1 MVVRCH
7 QSEMQFGNRARVGA
21 PVLAALVATLFA
33 GCSADIRR
41 LEQPS
46 LALNEKAPVPL
57 ETVGRRNAGAPPVN
71 ENAGWPNSGANPNA
85 PRPSVER
92 ATVERVSALPEA
104 SQPINP
110 SVPFDA
116 PRKAKPA
123 AAASAQP
130 AASIAPGSTVEVQP
144 GETLYLL
151 SKRHNVSIA
160 GLMDLNGLK
169 SATLQPGQKIVLP
182 ANARR
187 PLAKPA
193 SVATPAAAVGQGP
206 APIARSAT
214 PVATPVA
221 MPVPTAA
228 AATPTDWD
236 GSYVVKAGDSLYGVA
251 RAHKVASAE
260 LQRVN
265 GIVDPAKMRPGMTLK
280 VPAGS
285 VAAAAVGAPAPISAA
300 SAPAPVAPAPV
311 AVAPTAA
318 PVVDAPPRAAS
329 TGGVRILNSP
339 AATPPAAPVAA
350 TPAPTKVAA
359 VGPVAIPGATKF
371 RWPAKGTTLAGFG
384 KRPDGAHNDGINI
397 AVAAGT
403 DIAAA
408 DAGTVAYAG
417 SEIKAYGNLVLI
429 RHEGGWVTAYAHAD
443 QLLVKRGDAVT
454 RGQIIAKAGATGTVD
469 QPQVHFEL
477 RQGSKPVD
485 PAPHMEK

>member
-7 QSEMQFGNRARVGA
+7 QSEMQFGSRARVSV
-21 PVLAALVATLFA
+21 PVVVAFVATVFA

-46 LALNEKAPVPL
+46 LAFNDKAPTPI
-57 ETVGRRNAGAPPVN
+57 ETVGRRNAGAPPAY
-71 ENAGWPNSGANPNA
+71 ENSGWPNSGPNANA

-92 ATVERVSALPEA
+92 VSALPES
-104 SQPINP
+104 SQPVNQ

-116 PRKAKPA
+116 PRKPKA
-123 AAASAQP
+123 AAVAPAPGPARAAS
-130 AASIAPGSTVEVQP
+130 SIAPGVTVDVQP
-144 GETLYLL
+144 GETLFLL
-151 SKRHNVSIA
+151 SKRYNVSIA
-160 GLMDLNGLK
+160 GLMELNGLK
-169 SATLQPGQKIVLP
+169 SATLHPGQKIVLP

-193 SVATPAAAVGQGP
+193 SAATTATAVGQAP
-206 APIARSAT
+206 APVVRAAAPVSV
-214 PVATPVA
+214 PVA
-221 MPVPTAA
+221 AA
-228 AATPTDWD
+228 PAPATPTDWD

-285 VAAAAVGAPAPISAA
+285 VAA
-300 SAPAPVAPAPV
+300 SAPAPVAAASVPAPMV
-311 AVAPTAA
+311 AA
-318 PVVDAPPRAAS
+318 PVVEVPRASA

-339 AATPPAAPVAA
+339 SATPPAAPVAA
-350 TPAPTKVAA
+350 APAPTKVAA
-359 VGPVAIPGATKF
+359 VGPVAIPSAMKF

-397 AVAAGT
+397 AVPAGT

-443 QLLVKRGDAVT
+443 QLLVKRGDTIT
-454 RGQIIAKAGATGTVD
+454 RGQIIAKAGTTGTVD

>member
-7 QSEMQFGNRARVGA
+7 QSETKSKSGTRLRVS
-21 PVLAALVATLFA
+21 VLAALAASAVA

-46 LALNEKAPVPL
+46 LMMSEKAPMPI
-57 ETVGRRNAGAPPVN
+57 ETVGRRNAGAPPAVDN
-71 ENAGWPNSGANPNA
+71 SGWPNSGPV
-85 PRPSVER
+85 RPSVER
-92 ATVERVSALPEA
+92 VAALPEA
-104 SQPINP
+104 SQPLNP

-116 PRKAKPA
+116 PKKHKAVAAAPA
-123 AAASAQP
+123 AAPTSAP
-130 AASIAPGSTVEVQP
+130 IVPGSAVEVQQ
-144 GETLYLL
+144 GETLFLL

-160 GLMDLNGLK
+160 ALMELNGLK
-169 SATLQPGQKIVLP
+169 NATLRPGQKIVLP

-193 SVATPAAAVGQGP
+193 TAAPTAPATAVGQPPAAP
-206 APIARSAT
+206 APAT
-214 PVATPVA
+214 QPLVQAP
-221 MPVPTAA
+221 AA
-228 AATPTDWD
+228 HTDWD
-236 GSYVVKAGDSLYGVA
+236 GAYVVKAGDSLYGVA
-251 RAHKVASAE
+251 RAHKISSAE

-285 VAAAAVGAPAPISAA
+285 VAVAA
-300 SAPAPVAPAPV
+300 SAPHAAPAPAHGAAAPIASGPVPAAAAPVA
-311 AVAPTAA
+311 
-318 PVVDAPPRAAS
+318 DAPRAAAN
-329 TGGVRILNSP
+329 GGVRILNSP
-339 AATPPAAPVAA
+339 TTIPPAAPVAVA
-350 TPAPTKVAA
+350 APATKVAA
-359 VGPVAIPGATKF
+359 VGPLAVVTAATKF

-397 AVAAGT
+397 AVPAGT

-408 DAGTVAYAG
+408 EGGTVAYAG
-417 SEIKAYGNLVLI
+417 SEIKAYGNLILI

-443 QLLVKRGDAVT
+443 QILVKRGDTIT
-454 RGQIIAKAGATGTVD
+454 RGQVIAKAGATGQVD